1 MILISPIS
9 TLLRQQGEN
18 WILGIDQNQKDC
30 SYQMLKVGSF
40 GLKNALAKFQRAM
53 DQVFTSLDYAK
64 FYTDDI
70 ILFGSI
76 ME

>member
-1 MILISPIS
+1 
-9 TLLRQQGEN
+9 
-18 WILGIDQNQKDC
+18 
-30 SYQMLKVGSF
+30 MLKVGSF